1 MKKRWTALLLAL
13 AMLSALA
20 VGALADEQKK
30 DETAAEAAQAT
41 PDAAGTLSFENL
53 GARMKEKSYALL
65 ALEESIAMVESTD
78 YEKVEQELR
87 DGLNDIANAQ
97 WSMTSL
103 GSVGSAALSNSIS
116 MTGEAPSRSDQALA
130 TAINGVGAAVGTLA
144 NQSFQAQYDAYREQF
159 DAVRDGKLQK
169 DNAGVVHQLKNMED
183 STIQLAQSAYI
194 TLLGLQ
200 EQSAA
205 LARQDAA
212 LDRTLA
218 ELELR
223 YQLGQISTMTLEQ
236 AKAGKVQLES
246 GKATLDMNITALRR
260 QLNAM
265 VGEELTAP
273 LTLGALPAVTAE
285 QLSAMDV
292 EKDLE
297 KAKAAS
303 YDLYAAKKTLDD
315 ADEEYDDS
323 GAKSSYNE
331 KDYKKV
337 QARHKWQSAQYTYN
351 ATVQK
356 YELSFR
362 SLYDKVKDC
371 AQILSAAKVSLECE
385 RGDLAAAQL
394 KYEQGT
400 ISENALRTA
409 EDELYS
415 AQDTVSGAERDL
427 FTAYNNYRWAV
438 DCGLLAG

>member
-30 DETAAEAAQAT
+30 EETAAETAQTT

-65 ALEESIAMVESTD
+65 ALEENIALVESTD

-87 DGLNDIANAQ
+87 DGLNEIADAQ
-97 WSMTSL
+97 WGMTAL
-103 GSVGSAALSNSIS
+103 GSAGTAALSSS
-116 MTGEAPSRSDQALA
+116 LMAGTPDASDYALA
-130 TAINGVGAAVGTLA
+130 GAVDAVGGAVGRLA
-144 NQSFQAQYDAYREQF
+144 SQSIQTQYDALRERF
-159 DAVRDGKLQK
+159 DDVRDGKLQR
-169 DNAGVVHQLKNMED
+169 DNEGVVRQLKSMENN
-183 STIQLAQSAYI
+183 TVQMMQNVYI
-194 TLLGLQ
+194 TLLGL
-200 EQSAA
+200 EEKSAA

-223 YQLGQISTMTLEQ
+223 YQLGQISAMALAQ
-236 AKAGKVQLES
+236 AKAGKIQLES

-285 QLSAMDV
+285 QLSTMDV

-323 GAKSSYNE
+323 GAKSYYNE
-331 KDYKKV
+331 RDYKKV

-356 YELSFR
+356 YELTFR
-362 SLYDKVKDC
+362 SLCDKVKDC

-385 RGDLAAAQL
+385 RSDLAAAQL

-400 ISENALRTA
+400 ISENALHTA
-409 EDELYS
+409 EDELYT

-438 DCGLLAG
+438 DYGLLAG

>member
-30 DETAAEAAQAT
+30 DETTAETAQTT

-65 ALEESIAMVESTD
+65 ALEESIALVESTD

-87 DGLNDIANAQ
+87 DGLNEIADAQ
-97 WSMTSL
+97 WKMTAL
-103 GSVGSAALSNSIS
+103 GSAGAMAHDA
-116 MTGEAPSRSDQALA
+116 TLA
-130 TAINGVGAAVGTLA
+130 TQAAIGAVGAAVGSLA
-144 NQSFQAQYDAYREQF
+144 SQSLQTQYDALRERF
-159 DAVRDGKLQK
+159 DDVRDGKLQR
-169 DNAGVVHQLKNMED
+169 DNEGVVRQLKSMENN
-183 STIQLAQSAYI
+183 TVQMMQNVYI
-194 TLLGLQ
+194 TLLGLE

-236 AKAGKVQLES
+236 AKAGKIQLES

-323 GAKSSYNE
+323 GAKSYYNE
-331 KDYKKV
+331 RDYKKV

-356 YELSFR
+356 YELTFR
-362 SLYDKVKDC
+362 SLCDKVKDC

-385 RGDLAAAQL
+385 RSDLAAAQL

-400 ISENALRTA
+400 ISENALHTA
-409 EDELYS
+409 EDELYT

-438 DCGLLAG
+438 DYGLLAG

>member
-30 DETAAEAAQAT
+30 DEPAAETAQTA

-65 ALEESIAMVESTD
+65 ALEESIALVESTD

-87 DGLNDIANAQ
+87 DGLNEIADAQ
-97 WSMTSL
+97 WKMTAL
-103 GSVGSAALSNSIS
+103 GSAGAMAHDA
-116 MTGEAPSRSDQALA
+116 TLA
-130 TAINGVGAAVGTLA
+130 TQAAIGAVGAAVGSLA
-144 NQSFQAQYDAYREQF
+144 SQSLQTQYDALRERF
-159 DAVRDGKLQK
+159 DDVRDGELQK

-183 STIQLAQSAYI
+183 STIQMAQSAYI
-194 TLLGLQ
+194 TLLGLE

-236 AKAGKVQLES
+236 AKAGKIQLES

-323 GAKSSYNE
+323 GAKSYYNE
-331 KDYKKV
+331 RDYKKV

-356 YELSFR
+356 YELTFR
-362 SLYDKVKDC
+362 SLCDKVKDC

-385 RGDLAAAQL
+385 RSDLAAAQL

-400 ISENALRTA
+400 ISENALHTA
-409 EDELYS
+409 EDELYT

-438 DCGLLAG
+438 DYGLLAG

>member
-30 DETAAEAAQAT
+30 DETAAETVQTT

-65 ALEESIAMVESTD
+65 ALEESIALVESTD

-87 DGLNDIANAQ
+87 DGLNEIADAQ
-97 WSMTSL
+97 WKMTAL
-103 GSVGSAALSNSIS
+103 GSAGAMAHDA
-116 MTGEAPSRSDQALA
+116 TLA
-130 TAINGVGAAVGTLA
+130 TQAAIGAVGAAVGSLA
-144 NQSFQAQYDAYREQF
+144 NQSLQTQYDALREQF
-159 DAVRDGKLQK
+159 DAVRDGELQK

-183 STIQLAQSAYI
+183 STIQMAQSAYI
-194 TLLGLQ
+194 TLLGLE

-236 AKAGKVQLES
+236 AKAGKIQLES

-323 GAKSSYNE
+323 GAKSYYNE
-331 KDYKKV
+331 RDYKKV

-356 YELSFR
+356 YELTFR
-362 SLYDKVKDC
+362 SLCDKVMDC

-385 RGDLAAAQL
+385 RSDLAAAQL

-400 ISENALRTA
+400 ISENALHTA
-409 EDELYS
+409 EDELYT

>member
-30 DETAAEAAQAT
+30 DEPAAETAQTA

-65 ALEESIAMVESTD
+65 ALEESIALVESTD

-87 DGLNDIANAQ
+87 DGLNEIADAQ
-97 WSMTSL
+97 WKMTAL
-103 GSVGSAALSNSIS
+103 GSAGAMAHDATSA
-116 MTGEAPSRSDQALA
+116 TQA
-130 TAINGVGAAVGTLA
+130 AIGAVGAAVGSLA
-144 NQSFQAQYDAYREQF
+144 NQSLQTQYDALREQF
-159 DAVRDGKLQK
+159 DAVRDGELQK

-183 STIQLAQSAYI
+183 STIQMAQSAYI
-194 TLLGLQ
+194 TLLGLE

-236 AKAGKVQLES
+236 AKAGKIQLES

-323 GAKSSYNE
+323 GAKSYYNE
-331 KDYKKV
+331 RDYKKV

-356 YELSFR
+356 YELTFR
-362 SLYDKVKDC
+362 SLCDKVKDC

-385 RGDLAAAQL
+385 RSDLAAAQL

-400 ISENALRTA
+400 ISENALHTA
-409 EDELYS
+409 EDELYT

-438 DCGLLAG
+438 EYGLLAD

>member
-20 VGALADEQKK
+20 VGALADEQTK
-30 DETAAEAAQAT
+30 DETAAETAQTA

-53 GARMKEKSYALL
+53 GARMRTGNYTLLSLEENVAAIECLDYDKMYEDLRNGLNSIASAQWGLIQMGQGESYTYETLTQRYDALRKTFDDIKEGKLQQDNADLVRQLRNAQASLLAAGESLYVGLL
-65 ALEESIAMVESTD
+65 ALE
-78 YEKVEQELR
+78 
-87 DGLNDIANAQ
+87 
-97 WSMTSL
+97 
-103 GSVGSAALSNSIS
+103 
-116 MTGEAPSRSDQALA
+116 
-130 TAINGVGAAVGTLA
+130 
-144 NQSFQAQYDAYREQF
+144 
-159 DAVRDGKLQK
+159 
-169 DNAGVVHQLKNMED
+169 
-183 STIQLAQSAYI
+183 
-194 TLLGLQ
+194 

-236 AKAGKVQLES
+236 AKAGKIQLES

-323 GAKSSYNE
+323 GAKSYYNE
-331 KDYKKV
+331 RDYKKV

-356 YELSFR
+356 YELTFR
-362 SLYDKVKDC
+362 SLCDKVKDC

-385 RGDLAAAQL
+385 RSDLAAAQL

-400 ISENALRTA
+400 ISENALHTA
-409 EDELYS
+409 EDELYT

-438 DCGLLAG
+438 EYGLLAG

>member
-30 DETAAEAAQAT
+30 DETAAETVQTT

-65 ALEESIAMVESTD
+65 ALEESIALVESTD

-87 DGLNDIANAQ
+87 DGLNEIADAQ
-97 WSMTSL
+97 WKMTAL
-103 GSVGSAALSNSIS
+103 GSAGAMAHDA
-116 MTGEAPSRSDQALA
+116 TLA
-130 TAINGVGAAVGTLA
+130 TQAAIGAVGAAVGSLA
-144 NQSFQAQYDAYREQF
+144 NQSLQTQYDALREQF
-159 DAVRDGKLQK
+159 DAVRDGELQK

-183 STIQLAQSAYI
+183 STIQMAQSAYI
-194 TLLGLQ
+194 TLLGLE

-236 AKAGKVQLES
+236 AKAGKIQLES

-265 VGEELTAP
+265 VGEELTTP

-323 GAKSSYNE
+323 GAKSYYNE
-331 KDYKKV
+331 RDYKKV

-356 YELSFR
+356 YELTFR
-362 SLYDKVKDC
+362 SLCDKVMDC

-385 RGDLAAAQL
+385 RSDLAAAQL

-400 ISENALRTA
+400 ISENALHTA
-409 EDELYS
+409 EDELYT